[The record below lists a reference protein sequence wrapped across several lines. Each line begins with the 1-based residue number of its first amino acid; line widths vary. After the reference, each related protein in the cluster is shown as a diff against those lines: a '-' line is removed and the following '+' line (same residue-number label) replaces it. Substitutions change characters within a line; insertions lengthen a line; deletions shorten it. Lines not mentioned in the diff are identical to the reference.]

1 MTSES
6 DSGERVAVYVCYFGL
21 CQPLVQTQVI
31 SYLRELRAA
40 GYRLILVTFE
50 PKDDPSREQEKTAIA
65 ARMRLDGIEWMQ
77 LPCHRQPLAKAW
89 DIMRGFLLIRRI
101 IRHKGA
107 RIVHARSHVAD
118 DSPDQQEPAH
128 DVPG

>member
-50 PKDDPSREQEKTAIA
+50 PKDDPSREQEKIA
-65 ARMRLDGIEWMQ
+65 ARRRVTPRVRLS
-77 LPCHRQPLAKAW
+77 RLA
-89 DIMRGFLLIRRI
+89 GNL
-101 IRHKGA
+101 
-107 RIVHARSHVAD
+107 V
-118 DSPDQQEPAH
+118 PDR
-128 DVPG
+128 